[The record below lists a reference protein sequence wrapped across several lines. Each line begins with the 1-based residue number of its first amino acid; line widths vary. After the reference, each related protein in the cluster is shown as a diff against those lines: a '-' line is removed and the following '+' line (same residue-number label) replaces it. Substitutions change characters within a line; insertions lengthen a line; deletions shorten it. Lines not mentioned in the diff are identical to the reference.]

1 MKMNTLVFRIAL
13 LALPLTSTAQAWKWA
28 ESLGTPNN
36 ATVIKNIRPYTGAQA
51 LVFGSFAAPSL
62 TLGSHMVGNAGQDD
76 GFIAIADDTG
86 QYTWAAAFG
95 GAGLDY
101 AVDAAAGA
109 GGELVVAGTFT
120 SIALTIGS
128 TTLPNNGETDAFL
141 AKYNAD
147 HSLAWAHNIG
157 TANIDEVSA
166 VVMDAAGNAYVSG
179 QEIDK
184 FTLTTKHV
192 FLRKYNASGT
202 LVWEK
207 KGTQQGGIL
216 QSTALCIDADQAV
229 YLGGSLYGTVTFDNI
244 NLTSEWSYAA
254 FIVKYNAAGAILD
267 TLTNTNIDRFNS
279 MQAHGDHIYAC
290 AERVNWAIGWGWPL
304 SDSKIQV
311 FQFNTDL
318 QQIWEKS
325 AGGESPSQSLDIA
338 RSMSVDNEGNA
349 YVTGYFFSDTLHFAG
364 QALPNLFNIHYYY
377 PQIFVLKYAADGT
390 ELWGKSYGGIHTDV
404 GMGIYAFGEDQFF
417 LGGHFDSDPLAFG
430 DYELHNT
437 GTLDSMYVH
446 LRPSRFLRKTM
457 GFLSVFDKNVS
468 STLPE
473 PSLQEVAV
481 FPNPAS
487 TQITIR
493 LKSPA
498 NSSVQLQIRTSDGR
512 VVRQHEYGSTSLE
525 MREDVSCLMPG
536 IYFVTLQTAGGAAS
550 GKFVKW

>member
-1 MKMNTLVFRIAL
+1 MKINILVFSIAF

-28 ESLGTPNN
+28 ERLGTPNN
-36 ATVIKNIRPYTGAQA
+36 TTVIKKIQPYTGTQV
-51 LVFGSFAAPSL
+51 LVCGSFAAPSL
-62 TLGSHMVGNAGQDD
+62 SLGSHSIGNAGQDD
-76 GFIAIADDTG
+76 GFIAIADDEG
-86 QYTWAAAFG
+86 QYSWAMGFG
-95 GAGLDY
+95 GSGLDY
-101 AVDAAAGA
+101 VVDAAAGT
-109 GGELVVAGTFT
+109 GGELVVTGTFN
-120 SIALTIGS
+120 SITLNIGS
-128 TTLPNNGETDAFL
+128 TNLMNNGETDAFL
-141 AKYNAD
+141 ARYNTD
-147 HSLAWAHNIG
+147 HSLAWALNIG
-157 TANIDEVSA
+157 TTNIDDVSA

-192 FLRKYNASGT
+192 FLRKYDASGT

-216 QSTALCIDADQAV
+216 QSTALCIDDDQAV
-229 YLGGSLYGTVTFDNI
+229 YLGGSLFGTVTFDNI

-304 SDSKIQV
+304 SDSKIQA
-311 FQFNTDL
+311 FQLDSNLNTV
-318 QQIWEKS
+318 WEKS
-325 AGGESPSQSLDIA
+325 AGGETPSLSLDIA
-338 RSMSVDNEGNA
+338 RSISVDNDGNA

-364 QALPNLFNIHYYY
+364 QALPNLYNVNYYY
-377 PQIFVLKYAADGT
+377 PQIFVLKYAPDGA
-390 ELWGKSYGGIHTDV
+390 EIWGKSYGGIHTDV
-404 GMGIYAFGEDQFF
+404 GMGIYAFGDDQFF
-417 LGGHFDSDPLAFG
+417 LAGHFDSDPLAFG
-430 DYELHNT
+430 NYELHNT

-446 LRPSRFLRKTM
+446 LRPSRFLRKTT

-473 PSLQEVAV
+473 PSLQEVAI

-493 LKSPA
+493 LKSLA
-498 NSSVQLQIRTSDGR
+498 NSSVQLLISTSDGR
-512 VVRQHEYGSTSLE
+512 VVRQHEYGSTTLE

>member
-1 MKMNTLVFRIAL
+1 MSIPHSSLTATIA
-13 LALPLTSTAQAWKWA
+13 
-28 ESLGTPNN
+28 
-36 ATVIKNIRPYTGAQA
+36 
-51 LVFGSFAAPSL
+51 GSFAAPSL
-62 TLGSHMVGNAGQDD
+62 TLGSHTVGNAGQDD

-254 FIVKYNAAGAILD
+254 FIVKYNAESIG
-267 TLTNTNIDRFNS
+267 S
-279 MQAHGDHIYAC
+279 MKEELC
-290 AERVNWAIGWGWPL
+290 
-304 SDSKIQV
+304 K
-311 FQFNTDL
+311 
-318 QQIWEKS
+318 
-325 AGGESPSQSLDIA
+325 GE
-338 RSMSVDNEGNA
+338 
-349 YVTGYFFSDTLHFAG
+349 
-364 QALPNLFNIHYYY
+364 
-377 PQIFVLKYAADGT
+377 
-390 ELWGKSYGGIHTDV
+390 
-404 GMGIYAFGEDQFF
+404 
-417 LGGHFDSDPLAFG
+417 
-430 DYELHNT
+430 
-437 GTLDSMYVH
+437 
-446 LRPSRFLRKTM
+446 
-457 GFLSVFDKNVS
+457 
-468 STLPE
+468 
-473 PSLQEVAV
+473 
-481 FPNPAS
+481 
-487 TQITIR
+487 
-493 LKSPA
+493 
-498 NSSVQLQIRTSDGR
+498 
-512 VVRQHEYGSTSLE
+512 
-525 MREDVSCLMPG
+525 
-536 IYFVTLQTAGGAAS
+536 
-550 GKFVKW
+550 